1 MARRLAVGD
10 RVFAPRAR
18 VGYDLAA
25 PSALDEFV
33 VVELKAAGRSARLE
47 RHGQQVGRWV
57 PTSALHRNIGVLII
71 RIGDYATEQTL
82 LDPLAKTLLQYFRL
96 LLTDDFVRLVALRTE
111 SELRRLWT
119 DNHAVYSHVILVG
132 HGRSDAISVG
142 GNWLPAAQL
151 TAVLEQP
158 GPDGKVIL
166 STCCETGRR
175 PFSAAVSKSGSCSAL
190 IAPFGAVHGA
200 VASQFVQTF
209 FAIHFL
215 DGRTTTVAFKQA
227 ARVVPGATSFR
238 LWRSGRLATT

>member
-1 MARRLAVGD
+1 
-10 RVFAPRAR
+10 
-18 VGYDLAA
+18 
-25 PSALDEFV
+25 
-33 VVELKAAGRSARLE
+33 
-47 RHGQQVGRWV
+47 
-57 PTSALHRNIGVLII
+57 
-71 RIGDYATEQTL
+71 
-82 LDPLAKTLLQYFRL
+82 LAKTLLQYFRL

-158 GPDGKVIL
+158 GPNGKVIL

-175 PFSAAVSKSGSCSAL
+175 AFAAALSKSGSCSAL

-200 VASQFVQTF
+200 VA
-209 FAIHFL
+209 
-215 DGRTTTVAFKQA
+215 
-227 ARVVPGATSFR
+227 
-238 LWRSGRLATT
+238 